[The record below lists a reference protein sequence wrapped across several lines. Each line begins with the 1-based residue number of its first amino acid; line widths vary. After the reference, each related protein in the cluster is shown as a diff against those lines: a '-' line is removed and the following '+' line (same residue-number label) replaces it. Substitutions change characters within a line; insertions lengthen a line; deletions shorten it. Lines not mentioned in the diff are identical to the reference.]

1 MPPSS
6 VENEALNNPK
16 GMKIPRT
23 AATVHVGGDRD
34 LLTDLAKLRK
44 AGHGWRAVHLLTSP
58 LASRKHFASDLI
70 AANEIIMAVLVTGA
84 GYKVYNLTNGD
95 IVFTYSQVATPAIVA
110 LCTSLETTIFDGVTP
125 VKNIYGE
132 YGHYKLFDLV
142 RDMPKLIEGVRTVLS
157 AEPAINQIK
166 PPIGPKHAVLISEK
180 LRGSNIRAL
189 VFNQPIYN
197 ITHPKPSIEFLEFYT
212 SIAELEKSFAP
223 DRSIAANPWLFNL
236 IKRELDVA
244 LMRSINREI
253 TEYRHKAF
261 SLNLLVDSFMS
272 DGFRAFLGTLPVKMG
287 GRVYAELERADLVQH
302 SHLLLDLLERG
313 RQLDVPICIDGL
325 SHHDIHLMR
334 LADLRFPFI
343 KLKWD
348 QDITTAP
355 PGDVAMLVQELKSA
369 NSRII
374 LTRCDTPKAISFA
387 RAMGINYVQGRLAD
401 EFFRSGETLDL

>member
-1 MPPSS
+1 MPPIS
-6 VENEALNNPK
+6 VENEPLKNPK
-16 GMKIPRT
+16 GMKVPRT
-23 AATVHVGGDRD
+23 AAGIHVGGDRD
-34 LLTDLAKLRK
+34 LLQDLAKLRK
-44 AGHGWRAVHLLTSP
+44 NSLGWRAVHLLTSP
-58 LASRKHFASDLI
+58 LSSRKNFAEDLI
-70 AANEIIMAVLVTGA
+70 SSNEIIMAVLVTGA
-84 GYKVYNLTNGD
+84 GYKVYNMTNGD

-110 LCTSLETTIFDGVTP
+110 LCTSLETSIFDGVTP
-125 VKNIYGE
+125 TKNIYGE
-132 YGHYKLFDLV
+132 YGHYKLFDLS

-157 AEPAINQIK
+157 TEPQQSAVK

-180 LRGSNIRAL
+180 LRGSNIRSL

-212 SIAELEKSFAP
+212 SIAELEKAFAP

-253 TEYRHKAF
+253 ADYRHKGF

-272 DGFRAFLGTLPVKMG
+272 DGFRAFLHSLPVKLG
-287 GRVYAELERADLVQH
+287 GKVYAELERADLVQH
-302 SHLLLDLLERG
+302 SHLLLDLLERA

-325 SHHDIHLMR
+325 SHHDIHLLR
-334 LADLRFPFI
+334 LADLKCSFI

-355 PGDVAMLVQELKSA
+355 PQDVALLVKELKSA

-374 LTRCDTPKAISFA
+374 LTRCDSPKSLSFA
-387 RAMGINYVQGRLAD
+387 RAMGINFVQGRLAD
-401 EFFRSGETLDL
+401 EFFRTGETLDL

>member
-6 VENEALNNPK
+6 AENEALKNPK
-16 GMKIPRT
+16 GIKSPRT
-23 AATVHVGGDRD
+23 AATVHVGGDRE

-44 AGHGWRAVHLLTSP
+44 ASHGWRAVHLLTSP
-58 LASRKHFASDLI
+58 LSSRRNFAEDLI
-70 AANEIIMAVLVTGA
+70 SANEIIMAVLVTGA
-84 GYKVYNLTNGD
+84 GYKVYNLGNGD

-110 LCTSLETTIFDGVTP
+110 LCTSLETMVFDGVTP
-125 VKNIYGE
+125 TKNIYGE

-142 RDMPKLIEGVRTVLS
+142 RDMPKLIEGVRTVLA
-157 AEPAINQIK
+157 AEPTLSATK

-197 ITHPKPSIEFLEFYT
+197 ISHAKPSIEFLEFYT
-212 SIAELEKSFAP
+212 SISELEKSFAP
-223 DRSIAANPWLFNL
+223 DRSIAANPWLFNM

-244 LMRSINREI
+244 LMRSINTEI
-253 TEYRHKAF
+253 ADYRHKAF

-272 DGFRAFLGTLPVKMG
+272 DGFRAFLSSLSVRMG

-302 SHLLLDLLERG
+302 SHLLLDLMARA
-313 RQLDVPICIDGL
+313 RKLDVPVCIDGM

-334 LADLRFPFI
+334 LADLRFSFI

-348 QDITTAP
+348 QEMTSTSAEDLAI
-355 PGDVAMLVQELKSA
+355 LVKELKTA
-369 NSRII
+369 NSRVI
-374 LTRCDTPKAISFA
+374 LTRCDSPKSLAFA

-401 EFFRSGETLDL
+401 EFFRTGETLDL